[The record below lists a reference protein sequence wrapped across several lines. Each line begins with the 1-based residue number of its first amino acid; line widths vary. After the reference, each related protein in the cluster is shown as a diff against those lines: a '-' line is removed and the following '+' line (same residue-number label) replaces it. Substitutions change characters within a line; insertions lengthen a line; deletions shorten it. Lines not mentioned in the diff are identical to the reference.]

1 MNFFLQLLLQ
11 GLALGTAYALV
22 GQGLNVTFWTV
33 RVVNFAHGAFLMVA
47 VFVTLST
54 WQAGVPLPLALLVGI
69 GFVAVLGGLLER
81 VAVRPVLRHVGGM
94 GWIVATL
101 GAAIVLEAV
110 AEHIYGPQN
119 RSFPGLF
126 FEPGDVVQIAGVRMS
141 LQLLLV
147 AVVALLVLAAFE
159 AAVRL
164 TSWGMVLR
172 ATSHDSDLAQLR
184 GIRVKRVVTTS
195 FVISA
200 ALAGLAGVLVA
211 PVTGVSPA
219 FGFTLLLNGFAAAV
233 VGGMGSSTGTLVGGL
248 IVGVAELLVGGYIST
263 SAQSA
268 VAFVVL
274 IGILMVRP
282 HGLFG
287 RSEVVKV

>member
-1 MNFFLQLLLQ
+1 MIFFLQLLLQ

-22 GQGLNVTFWTV
+22 GQGLNVTYWTS
-33 RVVNFAHGAFLMVA
+33 RVVNFAHGAFLMIA
-47 VFVTLST
+47 VFVALST

-69 GFVAVLGGLLER
+69 GSVALLGALLER
-81 VAVRPVLRHVGGM
+81 VAVRPVLKHAGGM

-101 GAAIVLEAV
+101 GAAIVLEAI

-126 FEPGDVVQIAGVRMS
+126 FGPEDVLEVGGVRMS

-147 AVVALLVLAAFE
+147 AVVALSVLAAFE
-159 AAVRL
+159 VVVRF

-172 ATSHDSDLAQLR
+172 ASSRDADLAQLR
-184 GIRVKRVVTTS
+184 GICVSRVVTMS

-200 ALAGLAGVLVA
+200 ALGGLAGVLVA
-211 PVTGVSPA
+211 PITGVSPA
-219 FGFTLLLNGFAAAV
+219 FGFTLLLNGFAAVV
-233 VGGMGSSTGTLVGGL
+233 VGGMGSSSGTLLGGL

-263 SAQSA
+263 SAQNA
-268 VAFVVL
+268 VAFLVL
-274 IGILMVRP
+274 IGILMIRP
-282 HGLFG
+282 SGIFG
-287 RSEVVKV
+287 RAEVVKV